1 MSLKKAN
8 FLHGCKKKMW
18 TQLLIFFYF
27 KKPPPDVPLR
37 GFAKLSTLKEFFGKL
52 LPLVKFH
59 EGFFSGFVYLF
70 FEAPKEH
77 WAFIPRIVQRKLW
90 GLDFRTLCQK
100 SYFCPK
106 IEL

>member
-8 FLHGCKKKMW
+8 FLLGCKKENIK
-18 TQLLIFFYF
+18 QLLIFCFKS

-37 GFAKLSTLKEFFGKL
+37 GFAKLSTLKDFFGKL

-77 WAFIPRIVQRKLW
+77 WAFIPRIGQRKLW
-90 GLDFRTLCQK
+90 GLDFYL
-100 SYFCPK
+100 
-106 IEL
+106 LDVV

>member
-59 EGFFSGFVYLF
+59 EGFFPALF
-70 FEAPKEH
+70 IFFSKP
-77 WAFIPRIVQRKLW
+77 
-90 GLDFRTLCQK
+90 QK
-100 SYFCPK
+100 NIGRLFPG
-106 IEL
+106 